1 MLTVLPA
8 QAQLDTA
15 RQLGLLAKS
24 VAGVAQSG
32 LQFEALRTTTAEARA
47 GDHQLL
53 AILAA
58 CRER

>member
-1 MLTVLPA
+1 M
-8 QAQLDTA
+8 DTA